1 MPVALKELT
10 PARTPVQ
17 KRMCRIWR
25 FFSEFVDAPDKGRDF
40 SIGATPTSGSKS
52 SSKPV
57 SASASASGSG
67 ALAPLGGD
75 LKQEMEGGG
84 QGARAFDG
92 VGDKKEEIGA

>member
-1 MPVALKELT
+1 MHVALKELT

-57 SASASASGSG
+57 SASASGSG

-75 LKQEMEGGG
+75 LKQEMDGGG

-92 VGDKKEEIGA
+92 AGDKKEEMA